1 MSSLRTVKNAFAN
14 LCRGGASAL
23 VALLLPPFLTKI
35 LSKDSYNTWLL
46 ILQLSTYVS
55 FLDFG
60 IQMGVGRFV
69 AHYTE
74 LGDTKKRSGVVSSAF
89 ALLSGLGMIGMVGIA
104 TLAWQLPNLFKDMPF
119 ALHQEAQIS
128 LLLVGGSLAIG
139 LPFSAFSGV
148 FVGLHRYDIPA
159 WVIGVTKLFGGIAVV
174 LIANASH
181 SLVAMAIVMAT
192 ANICAGIG
200 LFLAQKILTKD
211 ILFSIRLV
219 SKKLAVEILDY
230 CFGLSIWTIGC
241 ILVSGLDT
249 AIIGYFKYDSLIYYN
264 LAATIA
270 SLVVGVQGSIIAVI
284 MPTAATMGARQD
296 REKLGKFLVDSTRY
310 GAIIIII
317 TSLPILLFSKWIV
330 TLWVGAEYADHVVP
344 LLDLLVIGN
353 SIRYL
358 GGAYAIIV
366 AAVGEQKLI
375 IMSPLIEGAVNLV
388 VSVLLVSYI
397 GVIGVAIGTIVGGF
411 ISVGTHFMYNL
422 PRTKSILVEKGR
434 SLWEV
439 IYKPLIITI
448 PAVAVMVY
456 TKSVNIEITDV
467 FSISISF
474 LSFAI
479 TVIMLL
485 YFEISQVEREQMFAT
500 IEKKLIGKN

>member
-14 LCRGGASAL
+14 LCRGGSAAL

-35 LSKDSYNTWLL
+35 LTQDTYNTWLL

-74 LGDTKKRSGVVSSAF
+74 LGDIKKRSGVVSSAF
-89 ALLSGLGMIGMVGIA
+89 ALLSGLGMIGLVGIA
-104 TLAWQLPNLFKDMPF
+104 TLAWQLPHLFKDMPT
-119 ALHQEAQIS
+119 ALQQDAQLS
-128 LLLVGGSLAIG
+128 LLIVGGSLAIG

-159 WVIGVTKLFGGIAVV
+159 WIIGVSKLIGGVAVA
-174 LIANASH
+174 LIASTSH
-181 SLVAMAIVMAT
+181 SLVAMATVMAT
-192 ANICAGIG
+192 ANICAGIW
-200 LFLAQKILTKD
+200 LFLAQKILTEN
-211 ILFSIRLV
+211 ILFSIRSF
-219 SKKLAVEILDY
+219 SKKLALEILDY

-249 AIIGYFKYDSLIYYN
+249 AIIGYFRYDYLIYYS
-264 LAATIA
+264 LAATI
-270 SLVVGVQGSIIAVI
+270 SNLVVGIQGAIIAVI

-296 REKLGKFLVDSTRY
+296 KEKLGQFLLDSTRY
-310 GAIIIII
+310 GTLVIIM
-317 TSLPILLFSKWIV
+317 TSLPILLFSRWIV
-330 TLWVGAEYADHVVP
+330 TLWVGAEYATHVVP

-358 GGAYAIIV
+358 GGPYAIIV

-375 IMSPLIEGAVNLV
+375 LMSPLIEGAVNLV
-388 VSVLLVSYI
+388 VSIMLVSSI

-434 SLWEV
+434 SLWKV
-439 IYKPLIITI
+439 IDRPLIITI
-448 PAVAVMVY
+448 PAAVVMIY
-456 TKSVNIEITDV
+456 TKSGNAEISDV
-467 FSISISF
+467 LSFSISLISF
-474 LSFAI
+474 I
-479 TVIMLL
+479 MTVIMLL
-485 YFEISQVEREQMFAT
+485 YFEVSQLERDQMFA
-500 IEKKLIGKN
+500 ILERKWIGKQ